1 MTDRDRNIRLELLAL
16 GLALAFAG
24 LVVRLV
30 YLHLLTDE
38 TARQSVED
46 KGTIVKPILTGRG
59 RILEGSKAG
68 NIVALNVGMYDL
80 CADPALLAKSNLT
93 AQVSAAL
100 GPLLGGSAEDLRNR
114 LNQPEKRFVFLA
126 RQVPDDLVRQ
136 VMDLK
141 SPGIFTR
148 ETTLRRYPQGG
159 TMCHVLGFSN
169 MEGVGSAGVEL
180 IADKYLK
187 GSQGFLESRLDGRR
201 KEMYGWRVQ
210 DIQPQEGA
218 DVYLTLDENVQYMV
232 ETALDRAMEKNRA
245 RGAWAIVQRIRTGEI
260 LALANRPNFD
270 LNEYRSARSEQ
281 MLDRAIGQVFE
292 PGSTFKVVAIAAALN
307 EGLVTTNQIFNTEN
321 GRWSYMGKVLRD
333 YHSYSQLTVS
343 DVFKKSSN
351 IGAAKIAILV
361 GKDTFFRYL
370 KEFGVGRKT
379 GVDLPGEE
387 AGLLTPLE
395 RWSGISVSRIAIG
408 QGVAVTA
415 LQMLGVVNAVANDGF
430 LMKPY
435 LIRRVVAKDG
445 TVLYKG
451 APEVMGR
458 PIRGD
463 TAQKMRD
470 LMARVT
476 EPGGTGTK
484 AAIEGYRVG
493 GKTGSAQKPV
503 AGGYSETDYMATFV
517 GFLPV
522 ENPEISI
529 IVTVDEPQPFHTGG
543 LVAAPIFKEI
553 AEQAVRYLDLSPA
566 TPTGLVGP

>member
-1 MTDRDRNIRLELLAL
+1 MTDRDRNTRLEWLAVA
-16 GLALAFAG
+16 LALAFAG

-93 AQVSAAL
+93 EKVSASL
-100 GPLLGGSAEDLRNR
+100 GPLLGVSPEELRSR
-114 LNQPEKRFVFLA
+114 LNQPEKRFAFIA
-126 RQVPDDLVRQ
+126 HQIPDDLVRQ
-136 VMDLK
+136 IMDLK

-159 TMCHVLGFSN
+159 MMCHVLGFSN

-218 DVYLTLDENVQYMV
+218 DVYLTLDENLQYMV

-281 MLDRAIGQVFE
+281 MLNRAIGQIFE

-307 EGLVTTNQIFNTEN
+307 EGIVTTNQIFNTEN

-370 KEFGVGRKT
+370 KEFGIGRKT

-435 LIRRVVAKDG
+435 IIRRVVAKDG

-451 APEVMGR
+451 APEVVGR

-553 AEQAVRYLDLSPA
+553 AEQAVRYLDISPA

>member
-1 MTDRDRNIRLELLAL
+1 MTDRDRNIRLEWLAL
-16 GLALAFAG
+16 VLAFAFAG

-38 TARQSVED
+38 TMRQSVEE

-68 NIVALNVGMYDL
+68 NIVALNVGMRDL
-80 CADPALLAKSNLT
+80 CADPALLIKSNLT
-93 AQVSAAL
+93 GQVATSL
-100 GPLLGGSAEDLRNR
+100 GAMLGMAPEELRIR
-114 LNQPEKRFVFLA
+114 LNQPEKRFTYLA
-126 RQVPDDLVRQ
+126 RQVPDDLVSR
-136 VMDLK
+136 VLELK

-169 MEGVGSAGVEL
+169 VEGVGSAGVEL

-201 KEMYGWRVQ
+201 REMYGWRVQ

-232 ETALDRAMEKNRA
+232 ETALDRAMEKHRA

-270 LNEYRSARSEQ
+270 LNEYRTARSEQ
-281 MLDRAIGQVFE
+281 MLNRAIGYVYE

-307 EGLVTTNQIFNTEN
+307 EGVVTTNTVFNTEN
-321 GRWSYMGKVLRD
+321 GRWSYMGKILRD

-351 IGAAKIAILV
+351 IGAAKIAIQL
-361 GKDTFFRYL
+361 GNERFYRYL
-370 KEFGVGRKT
+370 KEFGIGRKS
-379 GVDLPGEE
+379 GLDLPGEE

-395 RWSGISVSRIAIG
+395 RWSGISSSRIAIG

-451 APEVMGR
+451 APEVVGR

-476 EPGGTGTK
+476 EAGGTGTK

-493 GKTGSAQKPV
+493 GKTGSAQKPM

-522 ENPEISI
+522 EDPEISI
-529 IVTVDEPQPFHTGG
+529 IVTLDEPQPLHTGG
-543 LVAAPIFKEI
+543 IVAAPVFKEI
-553 AEQAVRYLDLSPA
+553 AEQAVRYLDLSPSV
-566 TPTGLVGP
+566 PVGFAGP

>member
-1 MTDRDRNIRLELLAL
+1 
-16 GLALAFAG
+16 
-24 LVVRLV
+24 
-30 YLHLLTDE
+30 
-38 TARQSVED
+38 
-46 KGTIVKPILTGRG
+46 
-59 RILEGSKAG
+59 
-68 NIVALNVGMYDL
+68 
-80 CADPALLAKSNLT
+80 
-93 AQVSAAL
+93 
-100 GPLLGGSAEDLRNR
+100 
-114 LNQPEKRFVFLA
+114 
-126 RQVPDDLVRQ
+126 
-136 VMDLK
+136 
-141 SPGIFTR
+141 
-148 ETTLRRYPQGG
+148 
-159 TMCHVLGFSN
+159 MCHVLGFSN
-169 MEGVGSAGVEL
+169 VEGVGSAGVEL

-201 KEMYGWRVQ
+201 REMYGWRVQ

-232 ETALDRAMEKNRA
+232 ETALDRAMEKHRA

-270 LNEYRSARSEQ
+270 LNEYRTARSEQ
-281 MLDRAIGQVFE
+281 MLNRAIGYVYE

-307 EGLVTTNQIFNTEN
+307 EGVVTTNTVFNTEN
-321 GRWSYMGKVLRD
+321 GRWSYMGKILRD

-351 IGAAKIAILV
+351 IGAAKIAIQL
-361 GKDTFFRYL
+361 GNERFYRYL
-370 KEFGVGRKT
+370 KEFGIGRKS
-379 GVDLPGEE
+379 GLDLPGEE

-395 RWSGISVSRIAIG
+395 RWSGISSSRIAIG

-451 APEVMGR
+451 APEVVGR

-476 EPGGTGTK
+476 EAGGTGTK

-493 GKTGSAQKPV
+493 GKTGSAQKPM

-522 ENPEISI
+522 EDPEISI
-529 IVTVDEPQPFHTGG
+529 IVTLDEPQPLHTGG
-543 LVAAPIFKEI
+543 IVAAPVFKEI
-553 AEQAVRYLDLSPA
+553 AEQAVRYLDLSPSV
-566 TPTGLVGP
+566 PVGFAGP